1 MQRLTLLYRPE
12 DERHGEVTALVES
25 GTFAGRS
32 SAWFSMEKLRAFGEA
47 LDTFPIVAGQEP
59 TLAGGFW
66 DDGDKLDQTHVSIR
80 IEPVGP
86 RGELRLR
93 VALAT
98 PDWSHGKSD
107 QHSVQVE
114 IFVSYSDLGAFRGDF
129 AALLD
134 GAVREACLE
143 AAPT

>member
-1 MQRLTLLYRPE
+1 MQRLTLLYQPE
-12 DERHGEVTALVES
+12 DERHGEVTAHVES
-25 GTFAGRS
+25 GAFAGRS
-32 SAWFSMEKLRAFGEA
+32 SAWFSMEQLRAFGET
-47 LDTFPIVAGQEP
+47 LDTFPIVPGQEP

-66 DDGDKLDQTHVSIR
+66 NDDDNLDQTHVSIR
-80 IEPVGP
+80 IDPAGP

-98 PDWSHGKSD
+98 PDWSHGESN
-107 QHSVQVE
+107 QHGVQVGF
-114 IFVSYSDLGAFRGDF
+114 ILSYSDLGTFRRDF

-134 GAVREACLE
+134 GKLREACLE